1 MKATDLRT
9 VKFGIGSAL
18 ISGITWG
25 IDTVLIGIAL
35 TMTPFVD
42 VEKAIVFAPFVST
55 FVHDVFSAIWIT
67 LYQMVK
73 GNLSNV
79 FKSMKSRSGLFIMLG
94 ALLGGPVGMTCYTL
108 SVKYIGPA
116 YAASLTSVYPA
127 AGAFFAFIF
136 LKEKLEKRAWMGIGL
151 SVFGV
156 IVIGYSS
163 GGNIALQGTFI
174 IGLLCALGTVLGW
187 GLESVICA
195 YGMKDDV
202 TPEEALNIRQLT
214 SAIFYGIIILPLLSA
229 HDVTMAVLKQP
240 SWIVLA
246 TTALVGTTSYLFY
259 YSAINLIGAARSTA
273 LNITYSMWA
282 ILIQIVFL
290 KQPVTIQFVIGSV
303 IVLCGT
309 ILVAGNPRAMLDL
322 TEEYN

>member
-9 VKFGIGSAL
+9 VKLGIGSAL
-18 ISGITWG
+18 VSGMTWG

-35 TMTPFVD
+35 AMTPFVD
-42 VEKAIVFAPFVST
+42 MEKAIVLAPFVST
-55 FVHDVFSAIWIT
+55 FLHDAFSAIWMI
-67 LYQMVK
+67 LYQIVR
-73 GNLSNV
+73 GNLSKV
-79 FKSMKSRSGLFIMLG
+79 FKAMNSRSGHFIMLG
-94 ALLGGPVGMTCYTL
+94 ALLGGPVGMTCYIL

-116 YAASLTSVYPA
+116 YAASLTSIYPA

-151 SVFGV
+151 SIFGV

-214 SAIFYGIIILPLLSA
+214 SAIFYGIIILPLLSG
-229 HDVTMAVLKQP
+229 HGVTIEVFRHP
-240 SWIVLA
+240 TWIVLA
-246 TTALVGTTSYLFY
+246 ATALVGTTSYLFY

-273 LNITYSMWA
+273 LNITYSLWA
-282 ILIQIVFL
+282 TLIQIVFL
-290 KQPVTIQFVIGSV
+290 KQPVTIQFVLGSV
-303 IVLCGT
+303 IVICGT
-309 ILVAGNPRAMLDL
+309 ILVAGNPKAMLHL
-322 TEEYN
+322 SEEYN